1 MKSGA
6 GEAGQG
12 ARDQASVVDLA
23 QGGSSP
29 APCPASSSPLVSLDD
44 RTDRLAAEDP
54 LLKWTER
61 IADGHAVDWA
71 EVEAEL
77 DPGLIPGLKQL
88 AALAGGFGICA
99 TDPVPPQSDTLPPGT
114 QFGALTIVDLLGRG
128 AYGAVYRARD
138 AQLDREVAL
147 KVLGHPTLT
156 RAELLREG
164 QLMARIDHPNV
175 LKVYGAV
182 EDSGQ
187 VGFACEL
194 MPGESMEEWLARQGT
209 LGAHELI
216 AVGSELCAALCA
228 LHRGNILHGDL
239 KPSNVLRHADGRWV
253 VADFGSSQYAHDA
266 YGTSGT
272 PLYMA
277 PERLRQQAPSA
288 ASDQYS
294 LGVLLFRLA
303 TRRFP
308 FEAETTAELE
318 NKHHAN
324 ARLRLLDVRPDLPR
338 PLIAAIER
346 ALAVDA
352 TRRHASLGAFASAL
366 AEAMPRSQGLRPS
379 SRWAWAAAA
388 AVVVAAGTWF
398 VLPREQPAAAAQAVW
413 LRATGQQDE
422 VLRPG
427 GEVRLGDALSLEL
440 TLDRSRH
447 VYVIN
452 EDTRGERFQLFPLAE
467 SDLANPLPAGR
478 VRLPGTAAGEPI
490 DWRITSRGGRE
501 RFYVL
506 IADEPLADLKR
517 LTLDQPTM
525 LQANDGSLYAAND
538 PTRGVGGLSPR
549 APAGTVADADWLASL
564 RQRYP
569 ALTVERFELANP

>member
-1 MKSGA
+1 MNSGV
-6 GEAGQG
+6 GEAGKG
-12 ARDQASVVDLA
+12 LRDQASAADLA
-23 QGGSSP
+23 QGGR
-29 APCPASSSPLVSLDD
+29 APYPASSSPLANLDD
-44 RTDRLAAEDP
+44 RTDRLAADDP

-61 IADGHAVDWA
+61 IADGQPVDWSA
-71 EVEAEL
+71 VEAEL
-77 DPGLIPGLKQL
+77 DPALIPGLKQL
-88 AALAGGFGICA
+88 AALAGGFGVCA

-114 QFGALTIVDLLGRG
+114 QFGPLTIIDLLGRG

-138 AQLDREVAL
+138 PQLDREVAL

-277 PERLRQQAPSA
+277 PERLRQQAPTA

-318 NKHHAN
+318 NKHNAN
-324 ARLRLLDVRPDLPR
+324 ARLRLLDLRPDLPR
-338 PLIAAIER
+338 ALIAAIER

-352 TRRHASLGAFASAL
+352 TRRHASLGALASAL
-366 AEAMPRSQGLRPS
+366 AEAMPRSPTLRASP
-379 SRWAWAAAA
+379 RWAWASAAA
-388 AVVVAAGTWF
+388 MVVAAGTWF
-398 VLPREQPAAAAQAVW
+398 ALPREEPVTAQAVW

-506 IADEPLADLKR
+506 LADEPLADLKR
-517 LTLDQPTM
+517 LALDQPTM
-525 LQANDGSLYAAND
+525 LQAGDGSLYAAHD
-538 PTRGVGGLSPR
+538 PTRGVGGLAPR
-549 APAGTVADADWLASL
+549 TQAGTGADAEWLASL

-569 ALTVERFELANP
+569 ALEVERFELANP

>member
-1 MKSGA
+1 MTA
-6 GEAGQG
+6 
-12 ARDQASVVDLA
+12 
-23 QGGSSP
+23 P
-29 APCPASSSPLVSLDD
+29 ALPAAD
-44 RTDRLAAEDP
+44 RTDRILADDP

-61 IADGHAVDWA
+61 IADGQSVDWA
-71 EVEAEL
+71 QVEAEL
-77 DPGLIPGLKQL
+77 DPALIAGLRQI
-88 AALAGGFGICA
+88 AALAGGFGA
-99 TDPVPPQSDTLPPGT
+99 VNTEPTPPQRDTLAPGAS
-114 QFGALTIVDLLGRG
+114 FGPLKIVDLLGRG
-128 AYGAVYRARD
+128 AYGAVYRAHD

-147 KVLGHPTLT
+147 KILGHPTLT

-175 LKVYGAV
+175 LKVFGAV

-194 MPGESMEEWLARQGT
+194 MPGESMEEWLARQSR

-266 YGTSGT
+266 FGSSGT

-277 PERLRQQAPSA
+277 PERFRHQAPTP

-303 TRRFP
+303 TRRYP
-308 FEAETTAELE
+308 FEAETTRELE
-318 NKHHAN
+318 NKHN
-324 ARLRLLDVRPDLPR
+324 AVERARLLDLRPDLPR

-346 ALAVDA
+346 ALAVDPA
-352 TRRHASLGAFASAL
+352 RRHASIGAL
-366 AEAMPRSQGLRPS
+366 AEALADAAQVRPRHAPRH
-379 SRWAWAAAA
+379 RAWAAAA
-388 AVVVAAGTWF
+388 ALVLAVGALLWMQHGTDA
-398 VLPREQPAAAAQAVW
+398 QPEAVW
-413 LRATGQQDE
+413 LRAGNGGDE
-422 VLRPG
+422 VLHPG
-427 GEVRLGDALSLEL
+427 TEVRLGDALALEL
-440 TLDRSRH
+440 QLDHASH

-452 EDTRGERFQLFPLAE
+452 EDSHGERFQLFPLVE
-467 SDLANPLPAGR
+467 SELVNPLPAGR
-478 VRLPGTAAGEPI
+478 TRLPGSAAGAPV

-506 IADEPLADLKR
+506 IADEPLADLQQ
-517 LTLDQPTM
+517 LAFNQATLAQ
-525 LQANDGSLYAAND
+525 GSEPGLLAASD
-538 PTRGVGGLSPR
+538 PIRGVGGLVPR
-549 APAGTVADADWLASL
+549 QPASSGPDVEWLAGL
-564 RQRYP
+564 RARYP
-569 ALTVERFELANP
+569 AVRIERFELTNP

>member
-1 MKSGA
+1 MT
-6 GEAGQG
+6 
-12 ARDQASVVDLA
+12 
-23 QGGSSP
+23 P
-29 APCPASSSPLVSLDD
+29 AAD
-44 RTDRLAAEDP
+44 RTDRILADDP

-61 IADGHAVDWA
+61 IADGQSVDWA
-71 EVEAEL
+71 QVEAEL
-77 DPGLIPGLKQL
+77 DPALIAGLRQI
-88 AALAGGFGICA
+88 AALAGGFGA
-99 TDPVPPQSDTLPPGT
+99 VNTEPSPPQSDTLPPGSA
-114 QFGALTIVDLLGRG
+114 FGPLEIVDLLGRG

-147 KVLGHPTLT
+147 KILGHPTLT

-175 LKVYGAV
+175 LKVFGAV

-209 LGAHELI
+209 LGAHELV

-266 YGTSGT
+266 YGSSGT

-277 PERLRQQAPSA
+277 PERFRHQAPTP

-303 TRRFP
+303 TRRYP
-308 FEAETTAELE
+308 FEAETTRDLE
-318 NKHHAN
+318 NKHN
-324 ARLRLLDVRPDLPR
+324 AVDRARLLDLRPDLPR
-338 PLIAAIER
+338 SLIAAIER
-346 ALAVDA
+346 ALAVEPA
-352 TRRHASLGAFASAL
+352 RRHASIGAL
-366 AEAMPRSQGLRPS
+366 AEALAESAHVRPRGMR
-379 SRWAWAAAA
+379 RGHVWAAAA
-388 AVVVAAGTWF
+388 ALVVTVGAWGWMHRGNEVAGD
-398 VLPREQPAAAAQAVW
+398 AVW
-413 LRATGQQDE
+413 LRAGNSGDE
-422 VLRPG
+422 VLHPG
-427 GEVRLGDALSLEL
+427 TEVRLGDALALEL
-440 TLDRSRH
+440 QLDHRSH

-452 EDTRGERFQLFPLAE
+452 EDSHGERFQLFPLAE

-478 VRLPGTAAGEPI
+478 TRLPGTAAGEPV

-506 IADEPLADLKR
+506 IADEPLVDLQQ
-517 LTLDQPTM
+517 LAFNQATM
-525 LQANDGSLYAAND
+525 AQGSSPGLLAASD
-538 PTRGVGGLSPR
+538 PLRGVGGLVPR
-549 APAGTVADADWLASL
+549 QPASSGPDVEWLAGL
-564 RQRYP
+564 RARYP
-569 ALTVERFELANP
+569 AVRIERFELTNP

>member
-1 MKSGA
+1 MT
-6 GEAGQG
+6 
-12 ARDQASVVDLA
+12 
-23 QGGSSP
+23 
-29 APCPASSSPLVSLDD
+29 APVTSAVD
-44 RTDRLAAEDP
+44 RTDRILADDP

-61 IADGHAVDWA
+61 IADGKSVDWA

-77 DPGLIPGLKQL
+77 DPALIAGLRQI
-88 AALAGGFGICA
+88 AALAGGFGA
-99 TDPVPPQSDTLPPGT
+99 VNTEPTPPQSDTLPPGSA
-114 QFGALTIVDLLGRG
+114 FGPLEIVDLLGRG
-128 AYGAVYRARD
+128 SYGAVYRARD
-138 AQLDREVAL
+138 RQLDREVAL
-147 KVLGHPTLT
+147 KILGHPTLA

-175 LKVYGAV
+175 LKVFGAV

-209 LGAHELI
+209 LGAHELV
-216 AVGSELCAALCA
+216 AVGSQLCAALCA

-239 KPSNVLRHADGRWV
+239 KPANVLRHADGRWV

-266 YGTSGT
+266 YGSSGT

-277 PERLRQQAPSA
+277 PERFRHQAPTA

-308 FEAETTAELE
+308 FEAETTRDLE
-318 NKHHAN
+318 NKHN
-324 ARLRLLDVRPDLPR
+324 AGERARLLDLRPDLPR

-346 ALAVDA
+346 ALAVEPA
-352 TRRHASLGAFASAL
+352 RRHASIGAL
-366 AEAMPRSQGLRPS
+366 AEALAEAAHARQRRQPRYLIL
-379 SRWAWAAAA
+379 AAA
-388 AVVVAAGTWF
+388 AVLVVAVGALIG
-398 VLPREQPAAAAQAVW
+398 LPRGSGNGAQAVW
-413 LRATGQQDE
+413 LRAGNSGDE
-422 VLRPG
+422 VLHPG
-427 GEVRLGDALSLEL
+427 TEVRLGDALALEL
-440 TLDRSRH
+440 QLGQVSH

-452 EDTRGERFQLFPLAE
+452 EDSHGERFQLFPLAE

-478 VRLPGTAAGEPI
+478 TRLPGTAAGEPV

-506 IADEPLADLKR
+506 IADEPLVDLQR
-517 LTLDQPTM
+517 LAFNQATM
-525 LQANDGSLYAAND
+525 AQGGDPSMLAASE
-538 PTRGVGGLSPR
+538 PVRGVGGLAPR
-549 APAGTVADADWLASL
+549 QLVTNGADAQWLSGL
-564 RQRYP
+564 RERYP
-569 ALTVERFELANP
+569 AVRVERFELANP

>member
-1 MKSGA
+1 MNSGT

-12 ARDQASVVDLA
+12 ARGKGHGKV
-23 QGGSSP
+23 GSAPDCELSSCP
-29 APCPASSSPLVSLDD
+29 VPRAPCLDD
-44 RTDRLAAEDP
+44 RTDRIAADDP

-61 IADGHAVDWA
+61 IADGQPVDWS

-77 DPGLIPGLKQL
+77 DPALIPGLKQL
-88 AALAGGFGICA
+88 AALAGGFGVCA

-114 QFGALTIVDLLGRG
+114 QFGPLTIVDLLGRG

-194 MPGESMEEWLARQGT
+194 MPGESMEEWLARQST

-277 PERLRQQAPSA
+277 PERLRQQSPTA

-318 NKHHAN
+318 NKHNAN
-324 ARLRLLDVRPDLPR
+324 ARLRLLDLRPDLPR
-338 PLIAAIER
+338 ALIAAIER

-366 AEAMPRSQGLRPS
+366 AEAMPRSPTLRPS
-379 SRWAWAAAA
+379 PRWVWASAAAM
-388 AVVVAAGTWF
+388 VVAAGTWF
-398 VLPREQPAAAAQAVW
+398 ALPREEPDAAQAVW
-413 LRATGQQDE
+413 LRATGQPVE
-422 VLRPG
+422 VLLPG

-517 LTLDQPTM
+517 LALDQPTM
-525 LQANDGSLYAAND
+525 LQANDGGLYAAHD

-549 APAGTVADADWLASL
+549 AQGGTAADAEWLTSL

-569 ALTVERFELANP
+569 ALKIERFELANP

>member
-1 MKSGA
+1 MNSGV

-12 ARDQASVVDLA
+12 LKDQASAADLA
-23 QGGSSP
+23 QCGR
-29 APCPASSSPLVSLDD
+29 ACPASSSPLANIDD
-44 RTDRLAAEDP
+44 RTDRIADDDP

-61 IADGHAVDWA
+61 IADGQPVDWN

-77 DPGLIPGLKQL
+77 DPALIPGLKQL
-88 AALAGGFGICA
+88 SALAGGFGVCA

-114 QFGALTIVDLLGRG
+114 QFGALTIVDLIGRG

-164 QLMARIDHPNV
+164 QLMARIDHPSV

-277 PERLRQQAPSA
+277 PERLRQQSPSA

-318 NKHHAN
+318 NKHNAN
-324 ARLRLLDVRPDLPR
+324 ARLRLLDLRPDLPR
-338 PLIAAIER
+338 ALIAAIER

-366 AEAMPRSQGLRPS
+366 AEAMPRSPTLHPAP
-379 SRWAWAAAA
+379 RWVWASAAAM
-388 AVVVAAGTWF
+388 VVAAGTWF
-398 VLPREQPAAAAQAVW
+398 ALPREEPTTAQAVW

-452 EDTRGERFQLFPLAE
+452 EDSRGERFQLFPLAE

-501 RFYVL
+501 HFYVL

-517 LTLDQPTM
+517 LALDQPTM
-525 LQANDGSLYAAND
+525 LQASDGSLYAAHD
-538 PTRGVGGLSPR
+538 PTRGVGGLSAR
-549 APAGTVADADWLASL
+549 AQGGTAADADWLASL

-569 ALTVERFELANP
+569 ALEVERFELANP

>member
-1 MKSGA
+1 MKSGV
-6 GEAGQG
+6 GEAGTG
-12 ARDQASVVDLA
+12 SRDQASAADLA
-23 QGGSSP
+23 RGGLSP
-29 APCPASSSPLVSLDD
+29 APRPASSSPLVSLDD
-44 RTDRLAAEDP
+44 RTDRIAADDP
-54 LLKWTER
+54 LLKWTTR
-61 IADGHAVDWA
+61 IADGHPVEWA

-77 DPGLIPGLKQL
+77 DPALLPGLKQL
-88 AALAGGFGICA
+88 AALAGGFGVCA
-99 TDPVPPQSDTLPPGT
+99 TDPVPPQSDTLPPGAR
-114 QFGALTIVDLLGRG
+114 FGSLTIVDLLGRG

-187 VGFACEL
+187 VGFSCEL

-216 AVGSELCAALCA
+216 AVGTELCAALCA

-318 NKHHAN
+318 NRHNAN
-324 ARLRLLDVRPDLPR
+324 ARLRLLDLRPDLPR
-338 PLIAAIER
+338 ALIAAIER

-352 TRRHASLGAFASAL
+352 TRRHASLGTLASAL
-366 AEAMPRSQGLRPS
+366 AEAGPKSPALRPAA
-379 SRWAWAAAA
+379 RWAWASAAA
-388 AVVVAAGTWF
+388 MVVAAGTWF
-398 VLPREQPAAAAQAVW
+398 AWPREEPAAAQSVW

-427 GEVRLGDALSLEL
+427 GAVRLGDALSLEL

-478 VRLPGTAAGEPI
+478 VRLPGTAAGEAI

-506 IADEPLADLKR
+506 IADEPLADLQR
-517 LTLDQPTM
+517 LALDQPTM
-525 LQANDGSLYAAND
+525 LHPSEGSLYAAND
-538 PTRGVGGLSPR
+538 PTRGVGGLAPR
-549 APAGTVADADWLASL
+549 AAAGSPAETEWLTSL

-569 ALTVERFELANP
+569 ALEVERFELANP